1 MNHAAL
7 EQAVAGF
14 AALTVDVPDK
24 DLERDWVWQDY
35 DEGVRYAFFR
45 TYEELRQQAAV
56 LAARRAASSLPL
68 TTAQRILGQYQAA
81 YRDLQAIL
89 LGVSDEVGAQA
100 PAEGEWSLREVA
112 GHAIQAARTFF
123 ALIYYTIQHTR
134 AGDPGPVDVTD
145 EEWEALWAGDTFE
158 QMRKSTAL
166 SELMRYFEGLHT
178 RVLDE
183 LAGISDE
190 ELEARSVF
198 WEDTPMTV
206 HFRLHR
212 FDAHLRQHTVQAQK
226 TLDMLGQRPNEARWL
241 LRLIYNAL
249 AEVEEALIGAE
260 EIGQEETQALA
271 EGIRAR
277 TEEVRRALATG

>member
-1 MNHAAL
+1 MNHAVL

-14 AALTVDVPDK
+14 ATLTMDLPDK
-24 DLERDWVWQDY
+24 ELERDWVWQDY

-56 LAARRAASSLPL
+56 LAARRAASGRPL
-68 TTAQRILGQYQAA
+68 TTAQHILGQYHAA

-89 LGVSDEVGAQA
+89 LGVSDTVGAQA
-100 PAEGEWSLREVA
+100 PAEGEWALREAA
-112 GHAIQAARTFF
+112 GHAIQTARTFF
-123 ALIYYTIQHTR
+123 ALVYYTIQHTR

-145 EEWEALWAGDTFE
+145 EEWEALWTGDTFE
-158 QMRKSTAL
+158 QMRKSASL
-166 SELMRYFEGLHT
+166 SELMRYFEGLHA
-178 RVLDE
+178 RILDG
-183 LAGISDE
+183 LKTISED

-198 WEDTPMTV
+198 WEGTPMTV

-212 FDAHLRQHTVQAQK
+212 FDAHLRQHTIQAQK
-226 TLDMLGQRPNEARWL
+226 TLDMLGLRPNEARLL

-249 AEVEEALIGAE
+249 AEVEGALIGAE
-260 EIGQEETQALA
+260 ETGQEELRALA